1 MKLKAQ
7 HLSSRAMALSNALL
21 VASRLLSQ
29 WTSSASKALAGR
41 VTCGWSSALT
51 TNFVFELVISD
62 AMNQNC
68 VVPAMFFVVSI
79 RNQLLN
85 FVFSSVLGRYPF
97 IRVQIPQRQR

>member
-41 VTCGWSSALT
+41 VTCGTDNKFCVRIGDFRRNESELRGTCHVFRSFDPQSA
-51 TNFVFELVISD
+51 
-62 AMNQNC
+62 
-68 VVPAMFFVVSI
+68 P
-79 RNQLLN
+79 
-85 FVFSSVLGRYPF
+85 
-97 IRVQIPQRQR
+97 